1 MVQKP
6 GLKIRISQDGE
17 MPIRILDVAQQ
28 QIQAAKQRHGIEVG
42 IGKRLQPVAGLLE
55 ELRLAPREP
64 RCGER
69 QNREE
74 TGIGCAPLK
83 PAAEQID
90 LLLNGEEAAD
100 LMEERFEILL
110 VEAAGLITISIG
122 GLETTSG
129 HNQLIQQRQP
139 PLMGVLIAEITAEQ
153 IQNPEGS
160 QPLQGVF
167 QLALLVGELAHPLLQ
182 LNAVDQK
189 LGRRLIAPLV
199 LFLHGSIAAGQG
211 SQERQVRFTAT
222 AEGRGLRRLEA
233 LPCQLKGLESA
244 IGLPE
249 QHQAR
254 HLTAGG
260 EVQAHRAVG
269 MGFTEAQQGCFVLGP
284 VGGIGQQISGA
295 AQQIGPLEQNLVG
308 EALIRRTVTAGFQAA
323 QNRLWLCR
331 WTDAQKSEMIDGQIQ
346 QRRCEET
353 RILVSVRGFA
363 HRSSVGP

>member
-1 MVQKP
+1 
-6 GLKIRISQDGE
+6 
-17 MPIRILDVAQQ
+17 
-28 QIQAAKQRHGIEVG
+28 
-42 IGKRLQPVAGLLE
+42 
-55 ELRLAPREP
+55 
-64 RCGER
+64 
-69 QNREE
+69 
-74 TGIGCAPLK
+74 
-83 PAAEQID
+83 
-90 LLLNGEEAAD
+90 
-100 LMEERFEILL
+100 
-110 VEAAGLITISIG
+110 
-122 GLETTSG
+122 
-129 HNQLIQQRQP
+129 
-139 PLMGVLIAEITAEQ
+139 MGVLIAEITAEQ

-160 QPLQGVF
+160 QPLQSVF

-222 AEGRGLRRLEA
+222 AEGRGLRRLET

-260 EVQAHRAVG
+260 KVQAHRAVG

-295 AQQIGPLEQNLVG
+295 AQQIGP
-308 EALIRRTVTAGFQAA
+308 
-323 QNRLWLCR
+323 
-331 WTDAQKSEMIDGQIQ
+331 
-346 QRRCEET
+346 
-353 RILVSVRGFA
+353 
-363 HRSSVGP
+363 

>member
-1 MVQKP
+1 M
-6 GLKIRISQDGE
+6 
-17 MPIRILDVAQQ
+17 
-28 QIQAAKQRHGIEVG
+28 
-42 IGKRLQPVAGLLE
+42 
-55 ELRLAPREP
+55 
-64 RCGER
+64 
-69 QNREE
+69 
-74 TGIGCAPLK
+74 
-83 PAAEQID
+83 
-90 LLLNGEEAAD
+90 
-100 LMEERFEILL
+100 
-110 VEAAGLITISIG
+110 
-122 GLETTSG
+122 
-129 HNQLIQQRQP
+129 
-139 PLMGVLIAEITAEQ
+139 
-153 IQNPEGS
+153 
-160 QPLQGVF
+160 
-167 QLALLVGELAHPLLQ
+167 
-182 LNAVDQK
+182 
-189 LGRRLIAPLV
+189 V

-222 AEGRGLRRLEA
+222 AEGRGLRGLEP

-249 QHQAR
+249 QHQTR

-269 MGFTEAQQGCFVLGP
+269 MGFAEAQQGCFVLGP
-284 VGGIGQQISGA
+284 IGGIGEQIGGA

-323 QNRLWLCR
+323 QNRLWRCR